1 MTIALWCLMV
11 AALLPIA
18 CAGIAKWGFQG
29 FDNNRPREWLA
40 RQQGWRA
47 RAHAAQQ
54 NSWEALSIFAAAVL
68 TAEVVGAPQGRVD
81 ALALGFVVAR
91 FAYIACYLADR
102 ASLRSLVWLLGLG
115 LSIALF
121 IVGA

>member
-1 MTIALWCLMV
+1 MTLALWCLMI

-18 CAGIAKWGFQG
+18 CAGIAKWGFSG
-29 FDNNRPREWLA
+29 FDNNNPRAWLA

-47 RAHAAQQ
+47 RAHAAQL
-54 NSWEALSIFAAAVL
+54 NSWEALAIFAAAVL
-68 TAEVVGAPQGRVD
+68 TAHVVGAPQGRVD
-81 ALALGFVVAR
+81 ALAAGFVVAR
-91 FAYIACYLADR
+91 LAYVGCYLADR
-102 ASLRSLVWLLGLG
+102 ASLRSVVWLVGLG

>member
-1 MTIALWCLMV
+1 MTLALWCLLV

-29 FDNNRPREWLA
+29 FDNNNPREWLA

-47 RAHAAQQ
+47 RAHAAQL
-54 NSWEALSIFAAAVL
+54 NSWEALAIFSAAVL
-68 TAEVVGAPQGRVD
+68 TAHVAHAPQGTVD
-81 ALALGFVVAR
+81 ALALGFIVAR
-91 FAYIACYLADR
+91 LAYVACYLADQ
-102 ASLRSLVWLLGLG
+102 ASLRSVVWMVGLG

-121 IVGA
+121 VVAA

>member
-18 CAGIAKWGFQG
+18 CAGIAKWGFSG
-29 FDNNRPREWLA
+29 FDNHNPRDWLG

-47 RAHAAQQ
+47 RAHAAQL
-54 NSWEALSIFAAAVL
+54 NSWEALAIFAAAVL
-68 TAEVVGAPQGRVD
+68 TAHLAGAPQPTVD
-81 ALALGFVVAR
+81 ALALGFIGAR
-91 FAYIACYLADR
+91 LAYVACYLADR
-102 ASLRSLVWLLGLG
+102 ATLRSAVWLLGLG

-121 IVGA
+121 VVGA